1 MELLT
6 NPHQWME
13 TPVATVAAAM
23 SEHGVRTLRLT
34 ANKKDRPVFAM
45 VLIHG
50 EDTQAMLDALEAAE
64 RNLDEKDEV
73 GS

>member
-6 NPHQWME
+6 NPALWME

-23 SEHGVRTLRLT
+23 SDYGVRTIQLS
-34 ANKKDRPVFAM
+34 AGSCRPLFAM

-50 EDTQAMLDALEAAE
+50 EDTQTMLDALEAAE
-64 RNLDEKDEV
+64 RDLDLEKEEV
-73 GS
+73 DS

>member
-6 NPHQWME
+6 NPHLWME

-23 SEHGVRTLRLT
+23 CDHGVRTLQLT
-34 ANKKDRPVFAM
+34 AKKKDRPVFAM

-50 EDTQAMLDALEAAE
+50 EDTQAMLDALDAAE
-64 RNLDEKDEV
+64 RNLDLEQGVEP
-73 GS
+73 